1 MATACGNT
9 CACPPANGLAPV
21 NPLEVN
27 PTPFSREHPRYHV
40 REERIVMAVPPFQDF
55 MLPFLQ
61 RIADGQEHKISE
73 LFDHLAQHFALSE
86 DDLKELLPSGRET
99 RFKNRVYWARVYLG
113 QAKTLDATG
122 RGRFKITDRGQQLL
136 KAKPKRI
143 DVKLLGQF
151 PEFQEFKNKGS
162 GSEEA
167 LSPATSVA
175 PAPPAEPPLASLSP
189 EEQLESSYQLLRQQL
204 GQSLL
209 ASILKAPPAF
219 FEQLVV
225 DLLVAMGYGGSRVD
239 AGQAVGQSGDG
250 GIDGIIKEDR
260 LGLDIVY
267 IQAKRWESP
276 VGSPEVRNFTG
287 SLEGHGAQK
296 GVLITTSKFTK
307 DATEFAKR
315 LQQKKLVLIDGQK
328 LAELMMDFGVGVST
342 VASYTVQK
350 IDPDYFGEE

>member
-1 MATACGNT
+1 
-9 CACPPANGLAPV
+9 
-21 NPLEVN
+21 
-27 PTPFSREHPRYHV
+27 
-40 REERIVMAVPPFQDF
+40 MAVPPFQDF

-61 RIADGQEHKISE
+61 HIADGQEHKISE
-73 LFDHLAQHFALSE
+73 LFDHLASHFELSD
-86 DDLKELLPSGRET
+86 DDLKELLPSARET

-113 QAKTLDATG
+113 QAKALDSTG

-136 KAKPKRI
+136 KSKPKRI
-143 DVKLLGQF
+143 DVKLLGQY
-151 PEFQEFKNKGS
+151 PEFQEFKNRSS
-162 GSEEA
+162 GSDEGLA
-167 LSPATSVA
+167 PTTAVA
-175 PAPPAEPPLASLSP
+175 PSPSGEQLLAAQSP

-209 ASILKAPPAF
+209 ANILKAPPSF

-239 AGQAVGQSGDG
+239 AGQAIGQSGDG

-267 IQAKRWESP
+267 LQAKRWESP

-307 DATEFAKR
+307 DATDFARR

-328 LAELMMDFGVGVST
+328 LAELMMDFEVGVT
-342 VASYTVQK
+342 RVASYTVQK